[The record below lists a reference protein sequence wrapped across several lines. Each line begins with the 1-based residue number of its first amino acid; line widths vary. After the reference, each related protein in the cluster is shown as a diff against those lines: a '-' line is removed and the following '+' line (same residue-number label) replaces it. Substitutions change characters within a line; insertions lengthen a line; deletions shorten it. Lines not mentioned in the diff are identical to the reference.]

1 MNGAITFL
9 FAIGF
14 RFVPPESSDKLCY
27 FGPYAC
33 NQYME
38 FVLGG
43 YMDFV
48 SSYINIWI
56 VYHGTWIL
64 YRFKNAFILLTHLEV
79 FIYLLF
85 VTSHPFMLV
94 GSPGSVN

>member
-43 YMDFV
+43 YMD
-48 SSYINIWI
+48 
-56 VYHGTWIL
+56 L
-64 YRFKNAFILLTHLEV
+64 YRVTLIYGLCIMVHGSYTDLKMHL
-79 FIYLLF
+79 YY
-85 VTSHPFMLV
+85 
-94 GSPGSVN
+94 